1 MQGDYWAGVSCGGRA
16 RGKRTVAVRGL
27 EFAGPNRGSGTLAAS
42 ALARHC
48 EATGVSLPRKG
59 RAEADLS
66 DVTNGTCGTNGT
78 VNEPQLHLPHIAI
91 AALLKPRNLKPET
104 SKLSWPATGGFLLYY
119 SRSVNGGTLARRGE
133 IQCTEN
139 RFSINA
145 NKSFLWKYDQSFQ
158 RLNDM

>member
-42 ALARHC
+42 AFARHC

-91 AALLKPRNLKPET
+91 AALLKPRNQKLET
-104 SKLSWPATGGFLLYY
+104 FLARDGRFFAILFTFRRWRSFGATG
-119 SRSVNGGTLARRGE
+119 RNPMRRE
-133 IQCTEN
+133 
-139 RFSINA
+139 SI
-145 NKSFLWKYDQSFQ
+145 
-158 RLNDM
+158 

>member
-91 AALLKPRNLKPET
+91 AALLKPRNQ
-104 SKLSWPATGGFLLYY
+104 KLRNFLDPSTGGFLLYY
-119 SRSVNGGTLARRGE
+119 SRSADGGALAQRGE